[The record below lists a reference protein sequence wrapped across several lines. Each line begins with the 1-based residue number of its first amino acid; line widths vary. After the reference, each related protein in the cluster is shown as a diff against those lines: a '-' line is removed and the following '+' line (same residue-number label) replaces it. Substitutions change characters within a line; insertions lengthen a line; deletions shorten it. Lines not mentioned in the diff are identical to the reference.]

1 MCLPNL
7 KTARRV
13 IFIIVMNTDLTAL
26 EFRPASLFD
35 LTAVRKLEKMCFP
48 MDAWPLLD
56 MIGALTFPHVVR
68 YKALYDDEL
77 IGFIAGE
84 VRLGSR
90 IGWIATVCVHP
101 DYRRRGIG
109 EQLIR
114 MAEDEMGQPRVR
126 LTVRESNQAAIN
138 LYRVNGY
145 VQIDR
150 WRKYYNG
157 GEDGIVM
164 EKIR

>member
-1 MCLPNL
+1 
-7 KTARRV
+7 
-13 IFIIVMNTDLTAL
+13 MNTDLTAL
-26 EFRPASLFD
+26 EFRSASLFD
-35 LTAVRKLEKMCFP
+35 LTAIRKLEKVCFP

-56 MIGALTFPHVVR
+56 MIGALTFPNIVR
-68 YKALYDDEL
+68 YKALWNDEL

-109 EQLIR
+109 ERLIR

-126 LTVRESNQAAIN
+126 LTVRESNQAAVN

>member
-1 MCLPNL
+1 MSSKFENRLVL
-7 KTARRV
+7 L
-13 IFIIVMNTDLTAL
+13 IIIDMNTDLTAL
-26 EFRPASLFD
+26 EIRPASLFD
-35 LTAVRKLEKMCFP
+35 LTSVRKLEKLCFP

-56 MIGALTFPHVVR
+56 MIGALTFPNIVR
-68 YKALYDDEL
+68 YKALWDDEV
-77 IGFIAGE
+77 IGFIVGE
-84 VRLGSR
+84 IRLGSR

-101 DYRRRGIG
+101 DFRRRGIG
-109 EQLIR
+109 AQLIG
-114 MAEDEMGQPRVR
+114 MIEHEMGLPRFR

-138 LYRVNGY
+138 LYQTNGY

>member
-1 MCLPNL
+1 M
-7 KTARRV
+7 
-13 IFIIVMNTDLTAL
+13 IVAMDSDQTAL
-26 EFRPASLFD
+26 EIRPASLFD
-35 LTAVRKLEKMCFP
+35 LTALRRLEKLCFP
-48 MDAWPLLD
+48 LDAWPLLD
-56 MIGALTFPHVVR
+56 MIGALTFPNIVR
-68 YKALYDDEL
+68 FKALWNGEM

-84 VRLGSR
+84 IRLATR
-90 IGWIATVCVHP
+90 TGWIATVCVHP

-114 MAEDEMGQPRVR
+114 LCEREMAQPRIR
-126 LTVRESNQAAIN
+126 LTVRQSNQAAIN

-145 VQIDR
+145 IEIDR
-150 WRKYYNG
+150 WRRYYNG

>member
-1 MCLPNL
+1 MEI
-7 KTARRV
+7 RS
-13 IFIIVMNTDLTAL
+13 
-26 EFRPASLFD
+26 ASLFD
-35 LTAVRKLEKMCFP
+35 LTAVRMLEKLCFP
-48 MDAWPLLD
+48 LDAWPLLD
-56 MIGALTFPHVVR
+56 VIGALTFPNIVR
-68 YKALYDDEL
+68 YKAIWGDEV

-84 VRLGSR
+84 IRLGTR

-114 MAEDEMGQPRVR
+114 MVEDEMDQPRVR

-138 LYRVNGY
+138 LYLANGY
-145 VQIDR
+145 VHIDR
-150 WRKYYNG
+150 WRKYYKG
-157 GEDGIVM
+157 GEDGVVM